1 MSKEDIK
8 KQIRTAFDHRVAV
21 RVYND
26 QEISHDDMDFIL
38 DTAWLSPSSI
48 GLEAWR
54 FVVLDRKQIEK
65 LRDELKAVAWGA
77 QYQLDTASHFVLL
90 IAEKMHAMILNRSK
104 IALFDVVSVK
114 MMLLTAV

>member
-48 GLEAWR
+48 GFGSLA
-54 FVVLDRKQIEK
+54 
-65 LRDELKAVAWGA
+65 LRC
-77 QYQLDTASHFVLL
+77 S
-90 IAEKMHAMILNRSK
+90 
-104 IALFDVVSVK
+104 
-114 MMLLTAV
+114 

>member
-8 KQIRTAFDHRVAV
+8 KQIRTALGHRVAV

-48 GLEAWR
+48 DLEPWR

-65 LRDELKAVAWGA
+65 LRDELKAVAWGGSIPIR
-77 QYQLDTASHFVLL
+77 Y
-90 IAEKMHAMILNRSK
+90 SK
-104 IALFDVVSVK
+104 PFCSPHC
-114 MMLLTAV
+114 

>member
-54 FVVLDRKQIEK
+54 FVVLDRKQIEN
-65 LRDELKAVAWGA
+65 
-77 QYQLDTASHFVLL
+77 FVMNSKPLL
-90 IAEKMHAMILNRSK
+90 GGLN
-104 IALFDVVSVK
+104 
-114 MMLLTAV
+114 TN

>member
-8 KQIRTAFDHRVAV
+8 NKFVLPLTTVLLSVFTTTKKFPMMTWI
-21 RVYND
+21 
-26 QEISHDDMDFIL
+26 FIL

-77 QYQLDTASHFVLL
+77 QYQLDTASHFCSP
-90 IAEKMHAMILNRSK
+90 HC
-104 IALFDVVSVK
+104 
-114 MMLLTAV
+114 